1 MIVKGLLDEDFVN
14 YKKPSMVLMFPT
26 CSFKCD
32 KECGMQVC
40 QNSALA
46 TAPDIEISYE
56 RIVNR
61 YLENEITSAIVFA
74 GLEPLDDILD
84 VIALIKLFRE
94 KGCNDDIVIYTGYTE
109 DEVATI
115 IRFSDL
121 KQYSPIIIKYGR
133 FVPNSTSHF
142 DEILGVVLK
151 SENQY
156 AKEIQV

>member
-14 YKKPSMVLMFPT
+14 YKKPSMVVMFPT

-46 TAPDIEISYE
+46 AAPGIEISHE
-56 RIVNR
+56 KIVDR
-61 YLENEITSAIVFA
+61 YIKNSITSASVFA

-84 VIALIKLFRE
+84 VIALIKLLRE
-94 KGCNDDIVIYTGYTE
+94 KGCNDDVVIYTGYTE
-109 DEVATI
+109 DEVSTI
-115 IRFSDL
+115 IRLSNL
-121 KQYSPIIIKYGR
+121 KQYRPIIIKYGR
-133 FVPNSTSHF
+133 FIPNSTSHF

-156 AKEIQV
+156 AKEI